1 MEKNGH
7 LKKSKVIIEEE
18 IKCPLC
24 GEVVRRRVERES
36 VSLPVERYN
45 SEVATLES
53 QFHHVG
59 FNSLARLFFQR
70 RIGQGLTLKE
80 LSNRIGFSEKHIE
93 SVERGERVPSL
104 KYSLSCAEVFGINVS
119 WVKGRLLKEMVSSF
133 EQKLVT
139 RLNFEEEV

>member
-1 MEKNGH
+1 M
-7 LKKSKVIIEEE
+7 KKVLGGEIKEVLEEE

-24 GEVVRRRVERES
+24 GEVLRRRVERKS

-45 SEVATLES
+45 SGVTTPES
-53 QFHHVG
+53 QFYHVG
-59 FNSLARLFFQR
+59 FNSLARFFFQR
-70 RIGQGLTLKE
+70 RIGQSLTLQE
-80 LSNRIGFSEKHIE
+80 LSKRIGFSEKHIE

-133 EQKLVT
+133 EEKLIT
-139 RLNFEEEV
+139 RLDLGEEI